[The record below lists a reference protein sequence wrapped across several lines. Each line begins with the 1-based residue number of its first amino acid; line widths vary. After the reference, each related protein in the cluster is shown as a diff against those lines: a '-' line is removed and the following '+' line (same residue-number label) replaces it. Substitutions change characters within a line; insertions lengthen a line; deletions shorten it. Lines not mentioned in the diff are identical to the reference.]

1 MTTRPGSRL
10 YPLSRVYKLK
20 DEFFPS
26 PGLSDFKDSLTSI
39 NLYYPVLL
47 YIFIPEIKKPHIF
60 MNPGSSADDGDPAK
74 PLSLSSYSFLMAVF
88 LLTLASCTERTGRKE
103 PVPGPDSAYLKRQE
117 KKAKDS
123 LAALT
128 RKKKKIYLT
137 FDDGPNKG
145 TRNVLG
151 VIEEEKVPAS
161 FFIVGIHTTDTR
173 QQQETWELL
182 QADSTIELCNH
193 SYSHA
198 RNRYTSYY
206 EEPGIIVNDFNYSKE
221 KLGFKNNI
229 ARTPGRNAWR
239 IGSIDHTDIYESK
252 AAIDSLHSAGYAVM
266 GWDIEWTFDHKTLA
280 PDADT
285 ALLLRRIYNLL
296 EAKKTRTADHL
307 VFLAHDQAFQ
317 KAEYVEELRYVIQ
330 QLKNNPEYE
339 LMLASEYPGIR

>member
-1 MTTRPGSRL
+1 MN
-10 YPLSRVYKLK
+10 
-20 DEFFPS
+20 PS
-26 PGLSDFKDSLTSI
+26 P
-39 NLYYPVLL
+39 
-47 YIFIPEIKKPHIF
+47 
-60 MNPGSSADDGDPAK
+60 AADGDPAK

-88 LLTLASCTERTGRKE
+88 LLTLASCTERTSRKK
-103 PVPGPDSAYLKRQE
+103 PVPAPDSASIKRQE

-123 LAALT
+123 VAALT

-161 FFIVGIHTTDTR
+161 FFIVGVHTTDTR
-173 QQQETWELL
+173 QQEETWKML
-182 QADSTIELCNH
+182 QADSAIELCNH

-198 RNRYTSYY
+198 RNHYTSYY
-206 EEPGIIVNDFNYSKE
+206 EKPGTIVNDFNYSNG
-221 KLGFKNNI
+221 KLGFRNKI

-239 IGSIDHTDIYESK
+239 IGTIDHTDIYDSK
-252 AAIDSLHSAGYAVM
+252 AAIDSLHAAGYDVM

-317 KAEYVEELRYVIQ
+317 KPEYVEELRYVVQ
-330 QLKNNPEYE
+330 QLKNNPGYE
-339 LMLASEYPGIR
+339 LLPATQYPGIR

>member
-1 MTTRPGSRL
+1 MN
-10 YPLSRVYKLK
+10 
-20 DEFFPS
+20 PS
-26 PGLSDFKDSLTSI
+26 P
-39 NLYYPVLL
+39 
-47 YIFIPEIKKPHIF
+47 
-60 MNPGSSADDGDPAK
+60 AADGDPAK
-74 PLSLSSYSFLMAVF
+74 PLSFSSYSFLTAVF
-88 LLTLASCTERTGRKE
+88 LLTLASCTERTDRKE
-103 PVPGPDSAYLKRQE
+103 PVPVPDSAAIKGQE

-123 LAALT
+123 VAALS

-173 QQQETWELL
+173 QQEETWKML
-182 QADSTIELCNH
+182 QTDSTIELCNH

-198 RNRYTSYY
+198 HNHYTSYY
-206 EEPGIIVNDFNYSKE
+206 EKPGTIVTDFNYSNG
-221 KLGFKNNI
+221 KLGFRNKI

-239 IGSIDHTDIYESK
+239 IGAIDHTDIYDSK
-252 AAIDSLHSAGYAVM
+252 AAVDSLYAAGYDVM

-285 ALLLRRIYNLL
+285 ALLLRRVYNLL

-317 KAEYVEELRYVIQ
+317 KPEYVEELRYVVQ

-339 LMLASEYPGIR
+339 LMLATQYPGIR